1 MRKLVLLVALGCAV
15 TACSPS
21 EPAPTAAPTPTLA
34 GTPSVDP
41 STDPLY
47 LEAVDVYKKFFAE
60 VDKAEMS
67 GFKPA
72 SLSPAID
79 PYVTGTMKE
88 VFEEAYK
95 ADRASGLYLRG
106 TEGKAS
112 PQFAPNPG
120 VSKGG
125 SVISIRLCTDASGL
139 EVVEKGT
146 NKVVGH
152 GTFTYDEVYF
162 KREGETLKGFAQDS
176 KDVSKCPIS

>member
-88 VFEEAYK
+88 SVEEGYK
-95 ADRASGLYLRG
+95 ADKATGLRFQQSSRSTTL
-106 TEGKAS
+106 K
-112 PQFAPNPG
+112 FAPNPG
-120 VSKGG
+120 ISNGG
-125 SVISIRLCTDASGL
+125 STVSIRVCVDATRQQIIDPS
-139 EVVEKGT
+139 T
-146 NKVVGH
+146 NDVVGT
-152 GTFTYDEVYF
+152 GSLTYSEVFF
-162 KREGETLKGFAQDS
+162 KRSGAHLRAFAEQADG
-176 KDVSKCPIS
+176 VMKCPIP